1 MQVGRKKNITEKQ
14 QTILRFYQRGKN
26 THILINGVF
35 SWGLLTGF
43 LFLTIQSFWNHGL
56 SINAWR
62 NEVFS
67 GAGLVTMIIFMTA
80 GSLWGL
86 WTWKQIEKNVAEID
100 KNRRK
105 GKPKKQMN

>member
-1 MQVGRKKNITEKQ
+1 MGHKRKISEKQ
-14 QTILRFYQRGKN
+14 KAFLRFYQRGKKS
-26 THILINGVF
+26 HILMNGVF

-43 LFLTIQSFWNHGL
+43 LFLTIQSLWNNGL
-56 SINAWR
+56 SISAWR

-67 GAGLVTMIIFMTA
+67 GDGGGTMLIFMA
-80 GSLWGL
+80 GGSLWGL

-105 GKPKKQMN
+105 GKPKKQTN